1 MDKKNEKTPRNRTP
15 LTKERIVSVALKLTD
30 EGGIAALSMRKLGQE
45 LGVEAMALYHHFSS
59 KDLLIES
66 MIDRVH
72 GEIEM
77 PPGAKHWSI
86 VVRER
91 AKSVLE
97 VLSRHTWA
105 PPLMASGVNPGSAT
119 MQDTES
125 LLRCFREAGFSIE
138 MTVHAVSALN
148 IYTYGFAQQFANLSF
163 ETVEEAAEVGQA
175 VMKQFPFDTYP
186 YMGEMVSQHMMKAGY
201 RAMDEF
207 DFGLNLIIDGIARL
221 EPDLPSQTKNADR

>member
-1 MDKKNEKTPRNRTP
+1 MNKKEGKTPRSRAP
-15 LTKERIVSVALKLTD
+15 LTKERIVSVALKLAD
-30 EGGIAALSMRKLGQE
+30 EGGLATFSMRKLGQE
-45 LGVEAMALYHHFSS
+45 LGVEAMALYYHFVS
-59 KDLLIES
+59 KELLIES

-72 GEIEM
+72 AEIEM
-77 PPGAKHWSI
+77 PAGAEHWSI
-86 VVRER
+86 AVRER
-91 AKSVLE
+91 AESALK

-105 PPLMASGVNPGSAT
+105 PPFMASGVNPGPAT
-119 MQDTES
+119 MQDSES
-125 LLRCFREAGFSIE
+125 LLKCFREAGFSVE

-163 ETVEEAAEVGQA
+163 QTVEEAASVGKA
-175 VMKQFPFDTYP
+175 VMEQFPFDTYP

-221 EPDLPSQTKNADR
+221 EPDKQ